1 MVLRGDQPNV
11 EHLHRL
17 IYHRVSVAETVNLL
31 RILCFYTQQR
41 SFYKKDFASRCNLL
55 VGKNNKNVRRDT
67 GVTSFPLSRS
77 FQSTSLIAVFDFIAQ
92 RHDMEMDNPKIRVFA
107 GCPHGYL

>member
-1 MVLRGDQPNV
+1 MFLPPCFCGLDRESPQGFVF
-11 EHLHRL
+11 LH
-17 IYHRVSVAETVNLL
+17 
-31 RILCFYTQQR
+31 QQR

-55 VGKNNKNVRRDT
+55 VRENSDT
-67 GVTSFPLSRS
+67 GVASFLLSRS

-107 GCPHGYL
+107 CCPHSYL